1 MLKNKFN
8 RHTLAFLTIALAS
21 IFLYPAALAGLVTVN
36 WLLLSL
42 IILAGLLTLL
52 TNEQN

>member
-8 RHTLAFLTIALAS
+8 RYTAAFLTIALVS
-21 IFLYPAALAGLVTVN
+21 ILLYPAALAGLVTVS

-42 IILAGLLTLL
+42 AILAGLLTLL
-52 TNEQN
+52 TK